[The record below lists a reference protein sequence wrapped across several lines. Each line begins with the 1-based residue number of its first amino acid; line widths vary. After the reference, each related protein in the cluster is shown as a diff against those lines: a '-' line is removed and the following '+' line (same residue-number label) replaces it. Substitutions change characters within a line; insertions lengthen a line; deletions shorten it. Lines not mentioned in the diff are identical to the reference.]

1 MTGNGANPGSG
12 THNDAASNGGT
23 QHGGTPG
30 DGPATGC
37 RPDLSA
43 WPPAEGAAAEHGP
56 ALLEWV
62 TADEASG
69 TRLCLI
75 RGARGSGKSGL
86 LAWFLAGSA
95 SSPRTAA
102 HAMAP
107 AAGLHA
113 DAVAR
118 ELGRQ
123 LGYGPVSVER
133 LLARIDLDERP
144 LLLVVADLHR
154 AGRGPADRPEALPET
169 VWRRV
174 LLPLLARPRV
184 RLLAEVGGGEVPADL
199 PVPVPTTSL
208 PQVPPQ
214 RPAEEHHDQP
224 GQQPYGQPE
233 SQPSAA
239 SSHSPGCTVID
250 LGDVGPSG
258 PGELSTEAPT
268 AGAQGVPRSAD
279 GRPRWDLASAAARE
293 DALDDACASGD
304 AAAVG
309 ALLSDPGFLLYGSA
323 VAIDACLADERLPAP
338 PGLRETWRLAAPQLT
353 DTAYGAEERAA
364 LLHAAATAHAP
375 SLARYLLPLA
385 RRHCWHAR
393 WCRTDTPVTAL
404 GGRANAP
411 NASTAADATDARTAT
426 EATGATSTAD
436 APEAE
441 GTLLAVEPTGAVRQL
456 DRATGEFAGA
466 LPLTHERAGVR
477 GVAVRRDGAMLLLD
491 GGGGLRALTGED
503 EGTSATVLDGITAH
517 HGYAALRRPE
527 AAVTA
532 LAQCPVSGSTVLG
545 DRDGNVHVWQI
556 DEYRPLP
563 VTQSV
568 HRAPVL
574 AVAPLTLDGG
584 VGLVF
589 SAGMDGAV
597 RMWAPGSPPMDEP
610 VEQRPVFATAL
621 AASRTRY
628 GPVLAVAWS
637 DLSLSLWRIED
648 GALRRLPLLAE
659 ADAMALDGTGHL
671 VLTSTAGLWGLRLD
685 LDALWP

>member
-1 MTGNGANPGSG
+1 MTGNGAAPGSG
-12 THNDAASNGGT
+12 THDGAT
-23 QHGGTPG
+23 QHGATHDGAAQQGGTPG
-30 DGPATGC
+30 GGAATGW

-43 WPPAEGAAAEHGP
+43 WPPAEGVAAEHGR
-56 ALLEWV
+56 ALLAWV
-62 TADEASG
+62 TADEPSR
-69 TRLCLI
+69 TRLCLV
-75 RGARGSGKSGL
+75 RGARASGKSEL

-169 VWRRV
+169 VWHRV

-184 RLLAEVGGGEVPADL
+184 RLLAEVGGGEVPTQPPA
-199 PVPVPTTSL
+199 PAPTAPF

-214 RPAEEHHDQP
+214 RPADDHGKV

-233 SQPSAA
+233 KPAT
-239 SSHSPGCTVID
+239 SPRSPEFTVID
-250 LGDVGPSG
+250 LGDGGPSR
-258 PGELSTEAPT
+258 PAEPSTEAPT
-268 AGAQGVPRSAD
+268 AGAQDVPRTED
-279 GRPRWDLASAAARE
+279 GRLRWDLAPAAARE
-293 DALDDACASGD
+293 RALDDACASGD
-304 AAAVG
+304 AAGVG

-353 DTAYGAEERAA
+353 DTTYGAEERAA
-364 LLHAAATAHAP
+364 LLHAAATAHTPA
-375 SLARYLLPLA
+375 LARYLLPLVE
-385 RRHCWHAR
+385 RHLWHAR
-393 WCRTDTPVTAL
+393 WCRTDAPVTAL
-404 GGRANAP
+404 GGRAHPTNATNGP
-411 NASTAADATDARTAT
+411 D
-426 EATGATSTAD
+426 
-436 APEAE
+436 AE
-441 GTLLAVEPTGAVRQL
+441 GTVLAVEPTGTVRQL
-456 DRATGEFAGA
+456 DGETGEFVSA

-477 GVAVRRDGAMLLLD
+477 GVAVRTDGTMLLLD
-491 GGGGLRALTGED
+491 GDAGLYALTGED
-503 EGTSATVLDGITAH
+503 EGTAATVLGGITAH

-527 AAVTA
+527 AGVTA

-545 DRDGNVHVWQI
+545 DRDGNVHVWEI

-574 AVAPLTLDGG
+574 AVAALTLEGG
-584 VGLVF
+584 VRLVF

-659 ADAMALDGTGHL
+659 ADAMALDRTGCL
-671 VLTSTAGLWGLRLD
+671 VVTSTAGVWGLGLD
-685 LDALWP
+685 LDALWA